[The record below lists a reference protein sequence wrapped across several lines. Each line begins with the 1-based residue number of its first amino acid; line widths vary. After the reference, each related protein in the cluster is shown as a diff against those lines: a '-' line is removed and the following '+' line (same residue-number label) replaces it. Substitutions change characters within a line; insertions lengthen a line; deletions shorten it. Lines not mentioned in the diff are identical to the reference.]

1 MAPTTTPKPWLAGLI
16 FSVSVLTL
24 SGCRGEIRNPAALTP
39 LASPEAIAP
48 ATSTILPSPTVPPTA
63 TPVVVL
69 HVIQPGDT
77 LLGIAIQYNSTV
89 EAIEQTNGLAPGT
102 VLQVGQQLQIPQ
114 QP

>member
-1 MAPTTTPKPWLAGLI
+1 MRP
-16 FSVSVLTL
+16 VSNPHLWRYHLLLTVSILTL

-39 LASPEAIAP
+39 MASPEAIAP
-48 ATSTILPSPTVPPTA
+48 ATSTILPTPTVPPTA

-69 HVIQPGDT
+69 HIVQPGDT

-89 EAIEQTNGLAPGT
+89 EAIEQANGLAPGT